1 MKTYRLL
8 GNFKDIPQVT
18 LNGRSRI
25 SHKDPDSPFENVGNE
40 IVYSAKSLK
49 NCNIQPLSGRSLRDY
64 ENLIGPEGFKNVE
77 AYYLYTSTKLVVGV
91 EGTGILSDQVELESV
106 TGLNLW
112 FTVLRAFVH
121 NYTSVQRYKYLVI
134 LDTTQ
139 I

>member
-1 MKTYRLL
+1 MGYSLL
-8 GNFKDIPQVT
+8 GNFKNLPQVS
-18 LNGRSRI
+18 LNGRSRV
-25 SHKDPDSPFENVGNE
+25 SQKDPDSPFENVGNT
-40 IVYSAKSLK
+40 ITYTPKPLL
-49 NCNIQPLSGRSLRDY
+49 NCSVQPLTGKALKDY

-77 AYYLYTSTKLVVGV
+77 AYYIYTSTKLVVGV

-121 NYTSVQRYKYLVI
+121 NYTGVQRYKYLVI